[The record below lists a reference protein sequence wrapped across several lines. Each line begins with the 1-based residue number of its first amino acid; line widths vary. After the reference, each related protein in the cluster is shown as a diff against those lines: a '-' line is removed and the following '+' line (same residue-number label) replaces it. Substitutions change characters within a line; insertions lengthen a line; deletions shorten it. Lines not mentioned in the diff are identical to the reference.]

1 MKISNKKIMKICSIV
16 LVMAVLV
23 SAVGIACYAAG
34 AGSTK
39 NDKGENAVTLSSTAT
54 GTTNDSTT
62 AGKEETVYVLA
73 GADGSAKQI
82 IVSEWLK
89 NPNGDST
96 ISDYTE
102 LEDVKNVRG
111 DETYTLDTNN
121 MHIWDAEGND
131 IYYQG
136 TTDKSLPVDVSIS
149 YTLDGTPVSA
159 ENLAGKSGK
168 VTMRFDYTN
177 NQKETV
183 NVDGEDMTVYVP
195 FVMVTGMILDNDIFR
210 NVEVSNGKIIND
222 GDRCVVMGFALPGMQ
237 ESLGLDEDE
246 IEIPSYVEITA
257 DVTGF
262 ELTTTLTMAT
272 GDMFSTLNLDDMDID
287 LGDSMSQLDNG
298 AKQLLDGTSALY
310 DGLTTLLE
318 KSGELVSGVD
328 ALYSGAGE
336 LKDGAATLKTGASS
350 LNSGIAELDSGLKTI
365 TANNDSLT
373 GGAKTVFNSLLKT
386 ANTQLAAAGLE
397 VPELT
402 IDNYKTVLTSAIS
415 SIDENA
421 IYNKALSQVTDAV
434 YAQEAAIRSQ
444 VEEAVKQQVLA
455 GVLQSAGVNM
465 TAEQYAQAVT
475 AGQIPAET
483 KAKIDAAVTAQM
495 ESDTIKATID
505 STVEAKIQEIINQNM
520 ESDTVKAQI
529 AQGNAQAGA
538 GVTAIQSLIEQL
550 DSYNEFYKGV
560 IAYTQGVSSASE
572 GAGKLKSGAG
582 QLVSGAG
589 SLSDGATALYDGI
602 GTLKDG
608 SSALIDGVT
617 ELQEGSM
624 ELNEGMQKFY
634 DEGIDKLISAFDGDL
649 EGLTTN
655 LKAIVKASEAYQSYA
670 GIADDTTGSVKF
682 IYKTDSIEVGE

>member
-1 MKISNKKIMKICSIV
+1 
-16 LVMAVLV
+16 
-23 SAVGIACYAAG
+23 
-34 AGSTK
+34 
-39 NDKGENAVTLSSTAT
+39 
-54 GTTNDSTT
+54 
-62 AGKEETVYVLA
+62 
-73 GADGSAKQI
+73 
-82 IVSEWLK
+82 
-89 NPNGDST
+89 
-96 ISDYTE
+96 
-102 LEDVKNVRG
+102 
-111 DETYTLDTNN
+111 
-121 MHIWDAEGND
+121 
-131 IYYQG
+131 
-136 TTDKSLPVDVSIS
+136 
-149 YTLDGTPVSA
+149 
-159 ENLAGKSGK
+159 
-168 VTMRFDYTN
+168 
-177 NQKETV
+177 
-183 NVDGEDMTVYVP
+183 
-195 FVMVTGMILDNDIFR
+195 
-210 NVEVSNGKIIND
+210 
-222 GDRCVVMGFALPGMQ
+222 
-237 ESLGLDEDE
+237 
-246 IEIPSYVEITA
+246 
-257 DVTGF
+257 
-262 ELTTTLTMAT
+262 
-272 GDMFSTLNLDDMDID
+272 
-287 LGDSMSQLDNG
+287 
-298 AKQLLDGTSALY
+298 
-310 DGLTTLLE
+310 
-318 KSGELVSGVD
+318 
-328 ALYSGAGE
+328 
-336 LKDGAATLKTGASS
+336 
-350 LNSGIAELDSGLKTI
+350 
-365 TANNDSLT
+365 
-373 GGAKTVFNSLLKT
+373 
-386 ANTQLAAAGLE
+386 
-397 VPELT
+397 
-402 IDNYKTVLTSAIS
+402 
-415 SIDENA
+415 
-421 IYNKALSQVTDAV
+421 VTDAV

-589 SLSDGATALYDGI
+589 SLSDGAAALYDGI